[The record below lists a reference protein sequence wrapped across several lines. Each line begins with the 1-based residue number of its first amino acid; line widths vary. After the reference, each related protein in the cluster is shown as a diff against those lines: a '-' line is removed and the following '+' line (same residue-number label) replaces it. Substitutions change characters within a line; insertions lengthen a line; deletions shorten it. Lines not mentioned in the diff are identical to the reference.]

1 VALHPDDKEKTAFS
15 TGQGLWQFTVLPF
28 GLCDAPAV
36 FKRPMESV
44 LGGLICDTNLVYP
57 DDAIVVC
64 RTFQKHDNLRTVF
77 PGVRETHLRPS
88 ANYSGRRHDI

>member
-1 VALHPDDKEKTAFS
+1 VALHPDDKDKTAFS

-44 LGGLICDTNLVYP
+44 LGGLICDTNLVYL
-57 DDAIVVC
+57 DDAILVSRNMRKV
-64 RTFQKHDNLRTVF
+64 FQRF
-77 PGVRETHLRPS
+77 RETHLRPS